1 MDVSKKDAS
10 VAESPVDNTSVR
22 LALDPEDPIQKALA
36 EYQPGSPEEKKL
48 LRKIDLFLVPC
59 LWFMCVLAYVDR
71 NNIGNAKAAG
81 MSADLGL
88 TDSNYSMLISIFFIG
103 YLILEVPSNILLS
116 KCRPSL
122 YLAGIM
128 AVWGALVAGMSQVK
142 NYHGILIFRF
152 FLGMIEA
159 GFMPGVMFLMS
170 CWYTKSELGK
180 RFSIF
185 FTALCIS
192 GAVSGLLS
200 GAIISGLE
208 GAKGMEGWR
217 WLFLIEGVITVAFSI
232 FSTFILLDYPGTS
245 RRLSADERQLAT
257 VRILHDKKESSP
269 HGTKKLSPLQA
280 IWASLVDLKVYFFVA
295 LYLLDNGCATIN
307 YFVPT
312 VVQNM
317 GYAGVRAQWMTVP
330 IWIVATA
337 FLCIVPQTADRYKE
351 RRWHIT
357 FGFTLAFVS
366 GIIIVTVENNLAARY
381 AFICFYI
388 SGVYSAFPLI
398 LTWASETMSLPSE
411 KRAVSIAI
419 VNAIGNLAAI
429 YGSYMWPSTDAPE
442 YKRGFTAMAGMCGA
456 GAIIAALMPVMF
468 KYLPK
473 FTTKAERELEI
484 IDGRGPERD

>member
-1 MDVSKKDAS
+1 MDDRANLVSDMPLCSLFAWVPAK
-10 VAESPVDNTSVR
+10 ER
-22 LALDPEDPIQKALA
+22 IR
-36 EYQPGSPEEKKL
+36 KKL
-48 LRKIDLFLVPC
+48 
-59 LWFMCVLAYVDR
+59 
-71 NNIGNAKAAG
+71 
-81 MSADLGL
+81 
-88 TDSNYSMLISIFFIG
+88 TLI
-103 YLILEVPSNILLS
+103 
-116 KCRPSL
+116 R
-122 YLAGIM
+122 
-128 AVWGALVAGMSQVK
+128 
-142 NYHGILIFRF
+142 
-152 FLGMIEA
+152 
-159 GFMPGVMFLMS
+159 
-170 CWYTKSELGK
+170 
-180 RFSIF
+180 
-185 FTALCIS
+185 
-192 GAVSGLLS
+192 
-200 GAIISGLE
+200 
-208 GAKGMEGWR
+208 
-217 WLFLIEGVITVAFSI
+217 
-232 FSTFILLDYPGTS
+232 
-245 RRLSADERQLAT
+245 
-257 VRILHDKKESSP
+257 
-269 HGTKKLSPLQA
+269 
-280 IWASLVDLKVYFFVA
+280 
-295 LYLLDNGCATIN
+295 
-307 YFVPT
+307 
-312 VVQNM
+312 
-317 GYAGVRAQWMTVP
+317 
-330 IWIVATA
+330 IVATA

>member
-1 MDVSKKDAS
+1 M
-10 VAESPVDNTSVR
+10 
-22 LALDPEDPIQKALA
+22 
-36 EYQPGSPEEKKL
+36 
-48 LRKIDLFLVPC
+48 
-59 LWFMCVLAYVDR
+59 
-71 NNIGNAKAAG
+71 
-81 MSADLGL
+81 L
-88 TDSNYSMLISIFFIG
+88 T
-103 YLILEVPSNILLS
+103 
-116 KCRPSL
+116 
-122 YLAGIM
+122 
-128 AVWGALVAGMSQVK
+128 VK
-142 NYHGILIFRF
+142 V
-152 FLGMIEA
+152 
-159 GFMPGVMFLMS
+159 PGVMFLMS
-170 CWYTKSELGK
+170 CWYTKSELGKLFFSWMILPTAPGTCSNIMAGK

-330 IWIVATA
+330 IW
-337 FLCIVPQTADRYKE
+337 
-351 RRWHIT
+351 
-357 FGFTLAFVS
+357 
-366 GIIIVTVENNLAARY
+366 
-381 AFICFYI
+381 
-388 SGVYSAFPLI
+388 
-398 LTWASETMSLPSE
+398 
-411 KRAVSIAI
+411 
-419 VNAIGNLAAI
+419 
-429 YGSYMWPSTDAPE
+429 
-442 YKRGFTAMAGMCGA
+442 
-456 GAIIAALMPVMF
+456 
-468 KYLPK
+468 
-473 FTTKAERELEI
+473 
-484 IDGRGPERD
+484 